1 MKIETEDYIQIGTWA
16 IQIGL
21 NNKQLAY
28 DYIKTYGIETIE
40 IDGRKFLKKDT
51 PNPREVKFN
60 EDAYKTFRNKKDFLL
75 RKTV

>member
-1 MKIETEDYIQIGTWA
+1 MIIETTDYIQIGTWA
-16 IQIGL
+16 TQIGL

-51 PNPREVKFN
+51 PNPRIIILEETEIEKQ
-60 EDAYKTFRNKKDFLL
+60 L
-75 RKTV
+75 RKKYRKFI